1 MTRFE
6 VMWKII
12 KFGRM
17 QEKMLLMKGETDK
30 AYQIEDARDSL
41 ILLWSDTNRIEDVIV
56 QLELM
61 TNYSIDE
68 KGCWHFDDI
77 YFVEDKLTR
86 VLLID
91 LKKEF
96 ISKTGGKKL

>member
-1 MTRFE
+1 MTRFDA
-6 VMWKII
+6 MWKII
-12 KFGRM
+12 SFGKQ
-17 QEKMLLMKGETDK
+17 QEKMFLVKGEMNK
-30 AYQIEDARDSL
+30 AYQIEAARNSL
-41 ILLWSDTNRIEDVIV
+41 ILNLNSNRIVDVITM
-56 QLELM
+56 LELM

-77 YFVEDKLTR
+77 HFVEDKLTR
-86 VLLID
+86 ILLND